1 MCKGDSSRFDLLSAK
16 LRACDATI
24 VACSKQQA
32 GRSAALDLCA
42 EDLACAY
49 CMVAET
55 SAEACSRL
63 RGPLLSSHNVICLQ
77 IPRSN
82 LLRS

>member
-1 MCKGDSSRFDLLSAK
+1 MCMDDGSRFELLSAK

-42 EDLACAY
+42 EDLVRTY
-49 CMVAET
+49 CMGAET
-55 SAEACSRL
+55 SAEACSLL
-63 RGPLLSSHNVICLQ
+63 RGPLLSSHVSIRPKFQYNHA
-77 IPRSN
+77 
-82 LLRS
+82 